1 MISFC
6 LSVPILGLAKRQSRM
21 IPVAGYP
28 IYQAVAKMDLIVFN
42 VRTRDIEDYLIFSVM
57 DTHICAHL
65 ARVTAYA
72 RGGKLYLG

>member
-1 MISFC
+1 
-6 LSVPILGLAKRQSRM
+6 
-21 IPVAGYP
+21 
-28 IYQAVAKMDLIVFN
+28 MDLIVFN